1 MLIMFLLVNKCQGF
15 QLIELSSFQSKPNGS
30 YKAQDH
36 FDTSL
41 SKIDGKQPTAI
52 GHTSLPPLLQEMV
65 DERREFEM
73 NLGRAMDTLR
83 RDYPRLLKEVP
94 GKIFQ
99 IAKVLINLFNKY
111 LTMPWVPDADY
122 TIFHDEILVVDP
134 SGVQLSGLNHYKSSF
149 RFLKTTIGFIYSL
162 EKSTIQYRMIY
173 DFARQSIRISF
184 NVMLLPKVVGNR
196 NNALYIDGISVYK
209 MESKSGKI
217 IEHRVE
223 NLLMNNIPMRP
234 PYGILTE
241 LLRPIPSLYDIPVGV
256 PAG

>member
-1 MLIMFLLVNKCQGF
+1 MFVLVNKCQGF

-94 GKIFQ
+94 
-99 IAKVLINLFNKY
+99 
-111 LTMPWVPDADY
+111 DY